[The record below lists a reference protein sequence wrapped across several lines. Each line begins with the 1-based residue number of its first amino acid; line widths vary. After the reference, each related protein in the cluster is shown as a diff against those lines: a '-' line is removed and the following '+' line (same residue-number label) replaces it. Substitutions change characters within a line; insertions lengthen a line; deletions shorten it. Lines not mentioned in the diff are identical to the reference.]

1 MSVENKPPAPPTNEP
16 INIPIPKIVPPTKQQ
31 PEPGTIHLRVLLHG
45 EVDSDVPDN
54 TDISK
59 YALLVANDVKTKA
72 PDFKITRVLVSQ
84 GRGGPVAKP
93 L

>member
-1 MSVENKPPAPPTNEP
+1 MSAEDKPPAPTTEPT
-16 INIPIPKIVPPTKQQ
+16 NIPIPKIVPPTKQQ
-31 PEPGTIHLRVLLHG
+31 PAPQTIHLRVLLHG

-59 YALLVANDVKTKA
+59 YALLVANDIKTKA
-72 PDFKITRVLVSQ
+72 PDFKITKILVSQ
-84 GRGGPVAKP
+84 GKGGPVAKP